1 MVSSYT
7 VLYSLDDG
15 ANVQEVLTEISNQKT
30 VPNIFVNKVH
40 VGGCDR
46 TFQVMIVITHSSDTV
61 NIVI

>member
-46 TFQVMIVITHSSDTV
+46 TFQVMIVITHRSDTV
-61 NIVI
+61 HIVI